1 MLVAILK
8 LSVYLLSQPKK
19 FAAVIASMPRLHCI
33 ASSLLLLMLF
43 SSTAHAAG
51 IIEAIRFE
59 GNDITQDVVMLEE
72 MVVTVG
78 DPVDMERIEWSVQ
91 YIMNL
96 GIFEKAS
103 YRTEPAETPDNIILI
118 ITVIERYYIIP
129 LPTAKLDGDNQLE
142 YGVKLRWDNVAGLN
156 HRLRLDLI
164 NKGSDLGVNEFHHKL
179 EYAMPRIFSS
189 RYAVSLTMENEVA
202 ADDDPING
210 QQRQQSYG
218 LGFDVLKWLGDDGVS
233 QGLFASGGA
242 NYRVKEITALNVP
255 LTPDQNLDAVI
266 YAARIGYS
274 DITEYEYN
282 REGAFLQYRIEFSGD
297 DSPGFNQPYTK
308 YEINYT
314 HLHSYSELEP
324 LNFNYNIAIG
334 SSNNDV
340 LGDKAFSLG
349 GNTNLRGYSTGA
361 YRGNALLRVNL
372 EYLSVFGESPLL
384 RKVYFIDFGDAQ
396 ESLGD
401 IRFSTL
407 KTGVGAG
414 LRWKLRRF
422 VDLDLRIDLAYGVEN
437 RDFRFG
443 LGTRSTF

>member
-1 MLVAILK
+1 M
-8 LSVYLLSQPKK
+8 S
-19 FAAVIASMPRLHCI
+19 RLHCI
-33 ASSLLLLMLF
+33 VRYFLLLLLF
-43 SSTAHAAG
+43 SSTAQAAG
-51 IIEAIRFE
+51 IIEDIRFE
-59 GNDITQDVVMLEE
+59 GNDVTQESVMREE
-72 MVVTVG
+72 MVVTEG
-78 DPVDMERIEWSVQ
+78 DAVVIERIEWSVQ

-96 GIFEKAS
+96 GIFERVS

-142 YGVKLRWDNVAGLN
+142 YGVKLRWNNVAGLN

-164 NKGSDLGVNEFHHKL
+164 NKGTDLGVNEFHHKL

-189 RYAVSLTMENEVA
+189 RYAVSLKIENEVG

-218 LGFDVLKWLGDDGVS
+218 IGFDVLKWLGDDGVS
-233 QGLFASGGA
+233 KGLFASGGA
-242 NYRVKEITALNVP
+242 SYRVKEITALNIP
-255 LTPDQNLDAVI
+255 LAPDQKLDAVI
-266 YAARIGYS
+266 YTAGIGYS
-274 DITEYEYN
+274 DITEYEFN

-314 HLHSYSELEP
+314 HLHSYSNLEP
-324 LNFNYNIAIG
+324 LNFNYNIDIG

-349 GNTNLRGYSTGA
+349 GNTDLRGYSTGA
-361 YRGNALLRVNL
+361 YRGNAFLRVNL
-372 EYLSVFGESPLL
+372 EYLSVFDESPLL

-422 VDLDLRIDLAYGVEN
+422 VDLDLRVDLAYGVEN